1 MGDGRKPQE
10 TNMTAINWLT
20 AAGDLFSNAAR
31 WSGGVVPGASDDA
44 ILGALS
50 GAAYTVTSQN
60 QTINS
65 LTTSA
70 NATLLMAANTNLAL
84 NNGTGGGANAG
95 QISVSNNDFLYI
107 GGTFNN
113 TSAVATG
120 GILLNGVANSSQI
133 RLRGA
138 ATTFTGGGKVVLG
151 TGGNN
156 YVLGDAGAANK
167 LVNVNN
173 IFSGVGNIGAGGLTV
188 DNQTAGV
195 INADQTG
202 ALTVQVNGA
211 FTNEGLLEAT
221 NTGGLFILNSG
232 IDNSGNSNAGRITAA
247 GAGAHVD
254 LQNSSITGGTLTSGV
269 GAQIDVVSGQVAYFD
284 GSQPGA
290 PVNITAGTNI
300 NLNNDT
306 FLYLYGTINNVGAIN
321 LLGAANGTALRLVTP
336 VTTLTGGGQ
345 VVFASGGNNYITGNG
360 GALNELDNV
369 NNTISGVGNIGN
381 GNMTLVNET
390 AGVINADQTGQLTI
404 QVNGGLTN
412 IGLLEATNTG
422 GLFILNS
429 TIDNTYNGGAG
440 KVSAVGA
447 GAHVDLQNSTIY
459 GGALTTSGAGAM
471 IDVVAGQVATFDG
484 SYSLAPI
491 NITAGSTVQLNNSTF
506 LYLKGVINNA
516 GVINVGIDAGANGT
530 ALRLIYPMVTLK
542 GGGVVQLNNS
552 VNNYITGNDNY
563 SETLNNI
570 DNKIQGSGN
579 IGNGNMTLINGKLG
593 VIMANQA
600 PGVAGSGRPGQL
612 IIQVNG
618 GVTNLGLIEAVVP
631 TGGPGGEDL
640 FILNTSIDQTGGG
653 KIQALGLTVGTTK
666 YGSTVDLQNSVIH
679 GGSLISTANGP
690 SKIQIVSGQSATLDG
705 TVKIVTVSAVFN
717 ILNNSIL
724 NLTGLISTKGG
735 SINLQGAANTTYL
748 RVANAQVI
756 LSGAGKIN
764 LSNSAN
770 NIIDSNNGYQSL
782 YNVDNTIAGAGNIG
796 NGSQL
801 QLTNQTLGVINAN
814 QTTALTLQAARSFN
828 NFGTIESNTS
838 VAGAGGLFVLNSIID
853 NTVANT
859 SNVLNTG
866 KITAAG
872 TTGHIDLQNS
882 NIYGGTLT
890 SSGTAYIDVVSGQAA
905 GLNGTVLNQA
915 VNLTAGTSFIVNNNS
930 TLYLYGAINN
940 AGTITLSGGA
950 NTTQIALNSSVITL
964 SGGGNVLLAGGTGS
978 DRIIQNQG
986 NAKLDNV
993 NNTIS
998 GGGQIGAG
1006 GAMYLTNEA
1015 GGTIN
1020 ATLAGGIG
1028 INLGGVTAINAGILE
1043 ATGSALSVT
1052 YSVYNTGSII
1062 ANGGNVTIGGNV
1074 GGAGTET
1081 LSGSSSL
1088 EIGSSVGPTAAQ
1100 TVTFSAG
1107 ATGVFKI
1114 DTAQS
1119 FTGTVVG
1126 LSTGKTIDLGNLVI
1140 GTATLTYSGGVTNG
1154 VLTVTDGTITST
1166 IKLTGNYTQA
1176 NFHVA
1181 NDGGGHTN
1189 VTYTGTGMAPSPAA
1203 SSAVNQMV
1211 SAMASLGADSS
1222 AASMSSNASHSA
1234 GAMLLALPHAA

>member
-1 MGDGRKPQE
+1 MA
-10 TNMTAINWLT
+10 AINWLT
-20 AAGDLFSNAAR
+20 AVGDLFSNATR

-44 ILGALS
+44 TLGALS
-50 GAAYTVTSQN
+50 GAYTVTSQN

-95 QISVSNNDFLYI
+95 QISVSNNDYLSI

-120 GILLNGVANSSQI
+120 GILLNGAANRSEI

-156 YVLGDAGAANK
+156 SVLGDAGAANK
-167 LVNVNN
+167 LINVNN
-173 IFSGVGNIGAGGLTV
+173 TFSGVGNIGAGGLTV

-195 INADQTG
+195 INADQAG

-232 IDNSGNSNAGRITAA
+232 IDNSGNSNAGLITAT

-269 GAQIDVVSGQVAYFD
+269 GAQIDVVAGQAAYFD

-300 NLNNDT
+300 NLNNGSL
-306 FLYLYGTINNVGAIN
+306 LYLYGTINNVGAIN

-345 VVFASGGNNYITGNG
+345 VVFASSGNNYITGNG

-390 AGVINADQTGQLTI
+390 AGVINANQTGQLAI
-404 QVNGGLTN
+404 QVNGATNTGL
-412 IGLLEATNTG
+412 IEATNTG

-429 TIDNTYNGGAG
+429 SIDNTYNGGAG
-440 KVSAVGA
+440 KISAIGA
-447 GAHVDLQNSTIY
+447 GAHVDLQNSAIY
-459 GGALTTSGAGAM
+459 GGTLTTSGAGAM
-471 IDVVAGQVATFDG
+471 IDVVAGQTSTFDG
-484 SYSLAPI
+484 SVSLAPI
-491 NITAGSTVQLNNSTF
+491 NIVAGSTVQLNNGAL

-516 GVINVGIDAGANGT
+516 GVINVGVDAGANGT
-530 ALRLIYPMVTLK
+530 ALRLTNPMVTLK
-542 GGGVVQLNNS
+542 GGGVVQLSNS
-552 VNNYITGNDNY
+552 GNNYITSNDNY

-600 PGVAGSGRPGQL
+600 PGAAGSGKPGQL
-612 IIQVNG
+612 IIQANG

-640 FILNTSIDQTGGG
+640 LILNTSIDQTGGG

-679 GGSLISTANGP
+679 GGSLISTANNP

-717 ILNNSIL
+717 VLNSSIL

-748 RVANAQVI
+748 RVANAQVT

-770 NIIDSNNGYQSL
+770 NVIDSTNGYQSL

-796 NGSQL
+796 NGGQL

-814 QTTALTLQAARSFN
+814 QTTALTLQASRSFN

-838 VAGAGGLFVLNSIID
+838 VAGAGGLFVLNSNID

-859 SNVLNTG
+859 TNVLNTG

-872 TTGHIDLQNS
+872 ATGHVDFQNS

-890 SSGTAYIDVVSGQAA
+890 SSGTAYIDVVSGQSA

-915 VNLTAGTSFIVNNNS
+915 VNLAAGTSFIVNNNS

-940 AGTITLSGGA
+940 AGTIRLSGGA
-950 NTTQIALNSSVITL
+950 NTTQILLNSSVITL
-964 SGGGNVLLAGGTGS
+964 SGGGNVLLAGGTGN

-998 GGGQIGAG
+998 GAGRLGDGGQ
-1006 GAMYLTNEA
+1006 MYLTNEA
-1015 GGTIN
+1015 AGVIN
-1020 ATLAGGIG
+1020 ATLTGGIA

-1052 YSVYNTGSII
+1052 GSVYNTGSIV

-1114 DTAQS
+1114 DQAQN
-1119 FTGTVVG
+1119 FTGTVAG

-1140 GTATLTYSGGVTNG
+1140 GAATLTYAGSVTNG

-1166 IKLTGNYTQA
+1166 IKLTGNYNQA
-1176 NFHVA
+1176 TFHLA

-1189 VTYTGTGMAPSPAA
+1189 VTYTSMAAPSPAA

-1211 SAMASLGADSS
+1211 SAMASLGAGSS
-1222 AASMSSNASHSA
+1222 AASMSSSAAHSA
-1234 GAMLLALPHAA
+1234 GAMLLAMPHAA